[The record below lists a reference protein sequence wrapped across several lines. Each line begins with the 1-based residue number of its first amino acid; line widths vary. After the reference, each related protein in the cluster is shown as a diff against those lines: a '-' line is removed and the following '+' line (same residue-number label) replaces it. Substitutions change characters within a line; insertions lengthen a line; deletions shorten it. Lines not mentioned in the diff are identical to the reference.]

1 MGPPQAESAL
11 RDALARGADKAILLT
26 DRRFAGAD
34 TLATSYTLASAIK
47 KIGDFDLVI
56 CGEKTVD
63 GDTGQVGPEVAEFLG
78 IPHVAYVSE
87 IKEHSKNW
95 LVVISEM
102 GEEYHVIRI
111 KFPGLITVTKNINV
125 PRLPSLQDKLKARK
139 SKIEI
144 WNADDL
150 SNTADINRFGM
161 KASPTQVYRI
171 TIPSV
176 EGRQGKVFKGMP
188 EKVAKELADELQ
200 KILKGEK

>member
-1 MGPPQAESAL
+1 
-11 RDALARGADKAILLT
+11 
-26 DRRFAGAD
+26 
-34 TLATSYTLASAIK
+34 
-47 KIGDFDLVI
+47 
-56 CGEKTVD
+56 
-63 GDTGQVGPEVAEFLG
+63 
-78 IPHVAYVSE
+78 
-87 IKEHSKNW
+87 
-95 LVVISEM
+95 
-102 GEEYHVIRI
+102 
-111 KFPGLITVTKNINV
+111 
-125 PRLPSLQDKLKARK
+125 LKARK